1 MPTHLPTVLIAYDMA
16 AANSATST
24 TLAAA
29 IRQLGPRWARP
40 LASLW
45 YVETGHSVENIEAA
59 LAPFLND
66 DDGLLVQEA
75 TGQASLTN
83 TMLRW
88 TSRSPLIASE
98 VAAQRRP
105 WQPRIVPGHVPA
117 GGHLPN
123 SETEVAAAA

>member
-1 MPTHLPTVLIAYDMA
+1 MPATSPRFLIAYDIA
-16 AANSATST
+16 AADGAGSA
-24 TLAAA
+24 LAAA

-45 YVETGHSVENIEAA
+45 YVETTRSVEQIEAA

-66 DDGLLVQEA
+66 DDGLLVQEV
-75 TGQASLTN
+75 TGQAALAN

-88 TSRSPLIASE
+88 TSRSPLLSPELAG
-98 VAAQRRP
+98 QRRP
-105 WQPRIVPGHVPA
+105 WQPRIVSGLMPA